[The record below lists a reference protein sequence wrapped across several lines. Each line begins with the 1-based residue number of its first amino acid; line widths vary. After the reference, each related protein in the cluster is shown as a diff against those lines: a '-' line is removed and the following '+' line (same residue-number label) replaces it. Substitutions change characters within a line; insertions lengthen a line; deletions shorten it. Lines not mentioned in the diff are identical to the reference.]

1 MALTDFMK
9 PRWKHSNPEIRLRS
23 VQEMGAEDRDLLQ
36 EIAITDSD
44 PRVRIE
50 AIGRIT
56 DENFLRDFAAS
67 RGDSEVIR
75 AAGDRLHVILRENMI
90 RAKDTQTR
98 KNILAQIADPQ
109 VLAAI
114 ACEADDP
121 DIRLAAAE
129 KIQDPQLLCFI
140 AENNCGLKTGL
151 AIVEKLSDPVHLVR
165 VSEKASNKK
174 VKKQAREKLERL
186 TEKKLTEKKIDAVCE
201 QSGGNEAENLCIA
214 LENLRIAETGEK
226 SESIL
231 SDARAAWKAL
241 DPELSRALN
250 GRFEKACER
259 MEAEMA
265 KREAV
270 RQLAKQAEEICIH
283 AETLC
288 ASMPENGQVK
298 MNELVS
304 QWEKIGVSDLAR
316 DMAMPLVQRFEQ
328 ARASCRQNA
337 EKRIAEE
344 AEKEEKLRHAQNLR
358 LRAEE
363 LSQNTEWI
371 EAEEKWKQLQE
382 EWDRAGLSDADG
394 FLANAHEK
402 WLGLRKEYEENL
414 KIQQQEQEKRL
425 LELCEFAEAAFAAE
439 ERTGLDQQIRTV
451 QQEWRAAGSL
461 IPEIKNEL
469 TPRFRDACDRFFARQ
484 REYWENVKWE
494 RWANQNQK
502 EELCALAEIA
512 AQSGEIQGMAEI
524 IREAQKK
531 WKSIGPVPKEKSDEL
546 WQRFSKACDAVFQR
560 CLAEKTK
567 ICGELREMINAA
579 SPPASGEEN
588 GNPPEDVPA
597 MDTAEKIKEIQA
609 RWNAIGSL
617 PLGLE
622 KDLRQEFQQICNVF
636 FENRRMFYQKQDLE
650 RQQNLKIKT
659 RICEKAELLS
669 GSADWNRTAGRLRE
683 LQRQWKETGPVPKDK
698 SDDLWQRFR
707 MACDTFFD
715 RMKLM
720 EPENLRKKE
729 ELCAKAEELARGV
742 SEENMEKSGREF
754 VALQKKWKAIGPV
767 PADRADEIWDRFHKP
782 CDEFFA
788 RHREYMKQRESER
801 AANQAQ
807 KEELLRQAEELADSV
822 QWKETGDRLREIQQ
836 AWREIGSASRKAE
849 QEMWTRLRAA
859 CDSFFTR
866 RKAYFE
872 EQDRMRL
879 ENLKKKEWLCLSL
892 ETLARLVL
900 PEKSLPDHSAVFAA
914 EHLSIGL
921 EYRETV
927 VVPGNP
933 KATWERTLQKVRDI
947 QKEWKSIGPVP
958 QEKDE
963 ETWKRFR
970 AAADIFFAGRQDGGD
985 TVSNQ
990 QTNGEETENA

>member
-9 PRWKHSNPEIRLRS
+9 PRWKHSNPEIRLKS
-23 VQEMGAEDRDLLQ
+23 VQEMGADDRDLLQ

-56 DENFLRDFAAS
+56 DENFLRDFASS
-67 RGDSEVIR
+67 RGDSEVIH
-75 AAGDRLHVILRENMI
+75 AAGKRLHVILRENMMK
-90 RAKDTQTR
+90 AKDTQER
-98 KNILAQIADPQ
+98 KIILDQIADPG
-109 VLAAI
+109 VLAEI
-114 ACEADDP
+114 ACEVDDP
-121 DIRLAAAE
+121 DIRLAAVE
-129 KIQDPQLLCFI
+129 KIPDPELLCTV

-151 AIVEKLSDPVHLVR
+151 AIVEKLSQPVHLIR

-174 VKKQAREKLERL
+174 VKKQAREKLEG
-186 TEKKLTEKKIDAVCE
+186 LTEKKIESVPE
-201 QSGGNEAENLCIA
+201 KVSGREAENLCIL

-226 SESIL
+226 NENIVA
-231 SDARAAWKAL
+231 DARAAWKAC
-241 DPELSRALN
+241 DPELSPALKE
-250 GRFEKACER
+250 RFEKACAR
-259 MEAEMA
+259 IEAEMT
-265 KREAV
+265 KLETE
-270 RQLAKQAEEICIH
+270 RQITKQAEEICIY
-283 AETLC
+283 AENLC

-304 QWEKIGVSDLAR
+304 QWEKTGVSDIAR
-316 DMAMPLVQRFEQ
+316 DMAMPLVQRFGQ
-328 ARASCRQNA
+328 ARTAYRQNA

-344 AEKEEKLRHAQNLR
+344 ADREQKLRQSQNLR

-363 LSQNTEWI
+363 LSRNTEWAD
-371 EAEEKWKQLQE
+371 AEEKWKHLRE
-382 EWDRAGLSDADG
+382 EWDAAGLSDPEG
-394 FLANAHEK
+394 FLSNTYES
-402 WLGLRKEYEENL
+402 WLGLRKESEERL
-414 KIQQQEQEKRL
+414 KNQQQEQQKRL
-425 LELCEFAEAAFAAE
+425 LELCEFAEAAFEKE
-439 ERTGLDQQIRTV
+439 ERAGLDQQVRSA
-451 QQEWRAAGSL
+451 QQEWRASGGL

-512 AQSGEIQGMAEI
+512 AQSGEIQGIADI

-531 WKSIGPVPKEKSDEL
+531 WKSIGPVPKEKADEL
-546 WQRFSKACDAVFQR
+546 WQRFSKACDEVFQR

-567 ICGELREMINAA
+567 ICNELKEMISSA
-579 SPPASGEEN
+579 SLSESHEEN
-588 GNPPEDVPA
+588 GNPPADASP
-597 MDTAEKIKEIQA
+597 MDAAEKIREIQG

-622 KDLRQEFQQICNVF
+622 KDLRQDFQQICNVF
-636 FENRRMFYQKQDLE
+636 FENRRVFYQKQDHE
-650 RQQNLKIKT
+650 RQQNLKTKT

-683 LQRQWKETGPVPKDK
+683 LQRQWKETGAVPKEK
-698 SDDLWQRFR
+698 SAELWQRFR

-715 RMKLM
+715 RMKTL

-729 ELCAKAEELARGV
+729 ELCAQAEELTRSV
-742 SEENMEKSGREF
+742 SNENMEKISRELIG
-754 VALQKKWKAIGPV
+754 LQKKWKGIGPV
-767 PADRADEIWDRFHKP
+767 PAEQADAVWSRFHKP

-788 RHREYMKQRESER
+788 LHKEYLKQRESEWAR
-801 AANQAQ
+801 NQAQ
-807 KEELLRQAEELADSV
+807 KEELLRQAEALADSV
-822 QWKETGDRLREIQQ
+822 QWKETGDKLREIQQ
-836 AWREIGSASRKAE
+836 TWKESGAASRKAE
-849 QEMWTRLRAA
+849 QEMWIRFRAA
-859 CDSFFTR
+859 CDRFFTR
-866 RKAYFE
+866 RKAFFE
-872 EQDRMRL
+872 DQDKSRQ

-900 PEKSLPDHSAVFAA
+900 PEKSLPDHAAVFAA

-933 KATWERTLQKVRDI
+933 RATWERSLQKVRDI
-947 QKEWKSIGPVP
+947 QKEWKNIGPVP

-963 ETWKRFR
+963 EIWKRFR
-970 AAADIFFAGRQDGGD
+970 AAADIFFAGRQDTGD
-985 TVSNQ
+985 NMSNQ
-990 QTNGEETENA
+990 HTQKDETDNA